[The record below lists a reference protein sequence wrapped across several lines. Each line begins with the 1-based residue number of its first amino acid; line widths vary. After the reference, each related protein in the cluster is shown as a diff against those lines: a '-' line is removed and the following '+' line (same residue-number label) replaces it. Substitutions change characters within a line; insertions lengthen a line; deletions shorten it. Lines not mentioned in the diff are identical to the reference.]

1 MMTVRSTSAR
11 TSSDDVGKFL
21 LRVALAILILF
32 HGISKVI
39 GSVAVVSGLLVKS
52 GLPPVLAYAVFVG
65 EVAAP
70 VCLLLGVWTRAAALI
85 VAINIVIAVLL
96 ARAGQ
101 FFTISKTGG
110 WALELE
116 GMYFMAA
123 LAIVWLGAGRYSL
136 GGNDSRWN

>member
-39 GSVAVVSGLLVKS
+39 GSVAVVSGLVVKS

-85 VAINIVIAVLL
+85 VAINIVVAVLL
-96 ARAGQ
+96 ARAAQ

-123 LAIVWLGAGRYSL
+123 LAVAWLGAGRYSL
-136 GGNDSRWN
+136 GGKDGRWN

>member
-1 MMTVRSTSAR
+1 MKTVRTTGAG
-11 TSSDDVGKFL
+11 TSSDDIGKL
-21 LRVALAILILF
+21 ILRVTLAVLILF
-32 HGISKVI
+32 HGISKVV
-39 GSVAVVSGLLVKS
+39 GGVAVVSGLLVKS
-52 GLPPVLAYAVFVG
+52 GLPPVFAYAVFVG

-70 VCLLLGVWTRAAALI
+70 VCLLIGVWTRAAALI
-85 VAINIVIAVLL
+85 VAINIVVAVLL

-123 LAIVWLGAGRYSL
+123 LAVVWLGAGCYSL
-136 GGNDSRWN
+136 GGKDGRWN